1 MSFHPTE
8 FYICLATSK
17 RLILWDWEHTN
28 NVLAVF
34 ETHPLCTIRYIR
46 FNSNSLITGIS
57 KIPNNLIFLSRD
69 RNFLQYF
76 VPKSYIK
83 LGYLWIFLLTTNYIL
98 EYFELN
104 KYGNAEKIQAN
115 SNTWNFVMKLICEQT
130 ELDDELGERSDEEQE
145 QCTDVSFYSF
155 FTFWKFSENLSV
167 ILGNT
172 WKNLN
177 IWQIPKITWKV

>member
-1 MSFHPTE
+1 MSFHPTD

-17 RLILWDWEHTN
+17 RLILWDWEHSN
-28 NVLAVF
+28 SVLAVF

-46 FNSNSLITGIS
+46 FNTNDNSLITGIS

-104 KYGNAEKIQAN
+104 KYGNADKIQAN
-115 SNTWNFVMKLICEQT
+115 SNTWNFVMKLICEQAESDA
-130 ELDDELGERSDEEQE
+130 ELSERDSENEGD
-145 QCTDVSFYSF
+145 CLDVSSLDKF
-155 FTFWKFSENLSV
+155 FK
-167 ILGNT
+167 
-172 WKNLN
+172 
-177 IWQIPKITWKV
+177 